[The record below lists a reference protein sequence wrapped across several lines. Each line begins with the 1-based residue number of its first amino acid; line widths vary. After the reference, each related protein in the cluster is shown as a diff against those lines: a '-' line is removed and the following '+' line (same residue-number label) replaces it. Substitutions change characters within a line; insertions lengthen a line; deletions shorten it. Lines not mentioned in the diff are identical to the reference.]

1 MSQSCNERCT
11 QISIDYAFPLQTTV
25 NQDFILMNQRLM
37 NIAEMYQ
44 TIEPELEL
52 RRYNDVIMGQR
63 SMIKVNNV
71 SPTSHHNTNKL

>member
-1 MSQSCNERCT
+1 M
-11 QISIDYAFPLQTTV
+11 Y
-25 NQDFILMNQRLM
+25 QRLM

-44 TIEPELEL
+44 IIEPELEL

-71 SPTSHHNTNKL
+71 SPTSHHNTHKL